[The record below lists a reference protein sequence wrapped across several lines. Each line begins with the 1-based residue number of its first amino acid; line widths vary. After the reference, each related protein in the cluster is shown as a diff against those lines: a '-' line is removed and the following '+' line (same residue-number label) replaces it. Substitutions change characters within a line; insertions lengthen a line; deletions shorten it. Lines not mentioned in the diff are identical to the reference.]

1 MYIAGETLASWKPM
15 FLAITAL
22 VAAVSAGEYDYHD
35 GDRRC
40 GPENPCLE
48 RVERLRMFQFD
59 PRRTEISLD
68 PRETQSILAAGIGRI
83 RIERDRPFQL
93 ALRH

>member
-1 MYIAGETLASWKPM
+1 M

-35 GDRRC
+35 RDRRC

-59 PRRTEISLD
+59 PR
-68 PRETQSILAAGIGRI
+68 ETHSILAAGIGRI